1 MQIQQAAGVINGNTP
16 QTITFQY
23 DNGNRRTQTVLSN
36 GVTATYAYDNANQL
50 LSVVYTQSS
59 GTTIGNLTYTYDAGG
74 HRTSVGGSL
83 ANVSIPAT
91 ALGGSYDAN
100 NRLSQLNGST
110 LTYDGNGNST
120 TDGTNSYS
128 WDARNQLASV
138 SGPVN
143 ASFQYDA
150 VGRRVQKTIGSITT
164 GYLYDGSNF
173 VQEQNAAGA
182 PTATLL
188 TGGVDQIFARMTS
201 VGISVPMT
209 DALGSVIGETNPAQS
224 VTTSVAYEPYG
235 TTTQSGTN
243 TGNSQQYAGRE
254 NDGTG
259 LYYNRARY
267 YNPALGRFIS
277 EDPIGF
283 SGGTNVY
290 AYVGGNPGSFIDP
303 LGLAQF
309 GYRPLGRLPWLDDSS
324 RNPLDDYFHTDIAHE
339 QLFFEDGLNPSDLGF
354 FKDDWGG
361 GLQSGE
367 DPSQYHMDPVHYD
380 DQVMRQAVK
389 NVDPGRYSLIGN
401 NCQTYADNLRAEYRR
416 LIKTPLWSSHK

>member
-1 MQIQQAAGVINGNTP
+1 
-16 QTITFQY
+16 
-23 DNGNRRTQTVLSN
+23 
-36 GVTATYAYDNANQL
+36 
-50 LSVVYTQSS
+50 
-59 GTTIGNLTYTYDAGG
+59 LTYTYDAGG

-224 VTTSVAYEPYG
+224 VTKSVAYEPYG

-290 AYVGGNPGSFIDP
+290 AYASGNPVSKSDP
-303 LGLAQF
+303 LGLWTGQLGLSLSLNWTVAGIGIGWTGSF
-309 GYRPLGRLPWLDDSS
+309 GVAIDGSGNIALYKTGGAGGALGTPGFSGGVQAAVTGGDTTVCDLVGPFNLGNWITRTIRARCWLDA
-324 RNPLDDYFHTDIAHE
+324 R
-339 QLFFEDGLNPSDLGF
+339 
-354 FKDDWGG
+354 
-361 GLQSGE
+361 SG
-367 DPSQYHMDPVHYD
+367 
-380 DQVMRQAVK
+380 
-389 NVDPGRYSLIGN
+389 
-401 NCQTYADNLRAEYRR
+401 TRR
-416 LIKTPLWSSHK
+416 FGI